1 MVRTNCDLPKHGL
14 RCDRVGSGIQ
24 GKDSPLATD
33 YAQLTENLL
42 RFYDFTNKVV
52 LFVGAGGRQ
61 LLAPSAGTKKLI
73 AIDQDVEA
81 LRELAANVA
90 AKGIQ
95 DSVEV
100 VGGKFEDVA
109 LSGDVVYFEFCLHEM
124 ADPQKALTHAKN
136 LARDIVVFDHSPG
149 SEWIFY
155 GAEEDKVR
163 RSAQAMERFG
173 LRRRERFHTEQRF
186 EDYAELLAKVSAQG
200 PTAIQRTQRFAG
212 ATKIVIPMGYELNQ
226 L

>member
-1 MVRTNCDLPKHGL
+1 M
-14 RCDRVGSGIQ
+14 
-24 GKDSPLATD
+24 ATD
-33 YAQLTENLL
+33 YSQLTENLL

-73 AIDQDVEA
+73 AIDQDLGA
-81 LRELAANVA
+81 LAELRSNIAAR
-90 AKGIQ
+90 GMQ

-100 VGGKFEDVA
+100 VGSKFEDVA
-109 LSGDVVYFEFCLHEM
+109 RPGDVTYFEFCLHEM

-155 GAEEDKVR
+155 GAEEDKVQN
-163 RSAQAMERFG
+163 SAEIMQQFG
-173 LRRRERFHTEQRF
+173 LRKCERFQTEQRF
-186 EDYAELLAKVSAQG
+186 EDYAGLLAKVSPQG
-200 PTAIQRTQRFAG
+200 PVAVQRIQRFAG
-212 ATKIVIPMGYELNQ
+212 ATNIAIPMSYELN
-226 L
+226 LL

>member
-1 MVRTNCDLPKHGL
+1 
-14 RCDRVGSGIQ
+14 
-24 GKDSPLATD
+24 LATD
-33 YAQLTENLL
+33 YAQLTKNLL

-52 LFVGAGGRQ
+52 LFVGASGRQ
-61 LLAPSAGTKKLI
+61 LLDPSAGTQKLI

-100 VGGKFEDVA
+100 VGSKFEDVA

-124 ADPQKALTHAKN
+124 ADPQRALTHAKN
-136 LARDIVVFDHSPG
+136 LASDMVVFDHSPD

-155 GAEEDKVR
+155 GAEEDEVR
-163 RSAQAMERFG
+163 RSTQAMERFG
-173 LRRRERFHTEQRF
+173 LRGRERFQTEQRF
-186 EDYAELLAKVSAQG
+186 ENYADLLAKVSAQG
-200 PTAIQRTQRFAG
+200 PIAIQRTQRFAG
-212 ATKIVIPMGYELNQ
+212 ATNIVIPMRYELN
-226 L
+226 LL